1 MDLVKYLDKGIDRI
15 FGTKHERD
23 IKKMQP
29 VIAAINAKE
38 PEVQALS
45 DEQLKEQFGALKT
58 EVQEAVEG

>member
-29 VIAAINAKE
+29 RDRGHQRQRTRS
-38 PEVQALS
+38 P
-45 DEQLKEQFGALKT
+45 GA
-58 EVQEAVEG
+58 